1 MDEAIDVHPDALSLD
16 VLRERAWQVVL
27 PHDLQRLAG
36 FVEAFGAAAA
46 NGRGADELPG
56 IAEAAAAGRVTTIL
70 LEADRLFP
78 GCVDAGTGGIT
89 ADDPGHPEVD
99 DVLDDLGEIV
109 LREGGGA
116 IVIPADRM
124 PTDTG
129 AAAMCRF

>member
-1 MDEAIDVHPDALSLD
+1 M
-16 VLRERAWQVVL
+16 ER
-27 PHDLQRLAG
+27 
-36 FVEAFGAAAA
+36 F
-46 NGRGADELPG
+46 ELPS
-56 IAEAAAAGRVTTIL
+56 ASVTRTSPPR
-70 LEADRLFP
+70 RLFP